1 MADGSNR
8 AAPTTT
14 DAVDVAMDMD
24 GDGDAARTLL
34 AKHGRLIDAQI
45 RTERLEH
52 RNKLALIAF
61 RSILALA
68 ALAVIVGFCWMVANA
83 RRDRGLVIEALSV
96 PPDLAARGLT
106 GQTMAAALADKLA
119 EIDRTARSFRSP
131 ETMTVNWGND
141 VKIQIPETGVSI
153 GEVDAFLRRALGH
166 QTVIGGAA
174 FRAPQGLHLTVRVG
188 GSGAID
194 QVGKDTDL
202 DAMLQKAAEGVF
214 AQTQAYRYSKYLEFK
229 GRRDEAMA
237 VARQIVATS
246 DDRNERSWAWA
257 QVSNLLLKTD
267 SVGAIRAAQRGMRE
281 NPDNPLNYI
290 NGGTAVSHLRY
301 DRLRDL
307 WFHQGNVLGLRPK
320 NGLSEVG
327 INQSRL
333 NSLEEAWIS
342 RGDVQ
347 EYIRQRLAL
356 QGPTF
361 YVNREGQEEAQD
373 RNVALAL
380 HDVDGVLANPP
391 TQPDAAYA
399 KAFSDGNVLVDQQ
412 FETAMLVED
421 YPRAIAV
428 THELMAVYAANPE
441 SPHLSAI
448 ARDRFLLPD
457 MALALARSGQ
467 IVEAQRL
474 ATAFPADCEGCSI
487 FTAKIAVEAGQYD
500 VARKIVTQAIA
511 RAPNPLFLTLGLAQ
525 IEQRAGRFA
534 AALAAADRVVAIGPN
549 FVDGHKARGDALRQ
563 LGRIDD
569 AVSEYRKT
577 AAIAP
582 KWTRLYIDW
591 AIAEVERGDKAA
603 ARDRMAQARRLY
615 QLPSDRRMLAVLDRH
630 VA

>member
-1 MADGSNR
+1 MADRSR
-8 AAPTTT
+8 KPVPTTT
-14 DAVDVAMDMD
+14 DALDVAMEMA
-24 GDGDAARTLL
+24 GDQDAARTLL
-34 AKHGRLIDAQI
+34 ADHRHLIAAQI
-45 RTERLEH
+45 RSERLEH

-61 RSILALA
+61 RSILAA
-68 ALAVIVGFCWMVANA
+68 GALALVLGFGWMVMNA
-83 RRDRGLVIEALSV
+83 RSDRGLVIEALSV
-96 PPDLAARGLT
+96 PPDLAQRGLT

-119 EIDRTARSFRSP
+119 EIDRTARSFRSTQ
-131 ETMTVNWGND
+131 TMTVNWGND

-153 GEVDAFLRRALGH
+153 GEIDAYLRRLLGH

-174 FRAPQGLHLTVRVG
+174 YRSPEGLKLTVRVG

-194 QVGKDTDL
+194 QIGKDSDL

-246 DDRNERSWAWA
+246 DDRSERSWAWA

-290 NGGTAVSHLRY
+290 NGGTAVAHLRH

-320 NGLSEVG
+320 SGLSEVG
-327 INQSRL
+327 INQTRL
-333 NSLEEAWIS
+333 NSLAEAVGS

-347 EYIRQRLAL
+347 EYVRQRLAL

-361 YVNREGQEEAQD
+361 YVNREGEEEQD
-373 RNVALAL
+373 RGVALAL
-380 HDVDGVLANPP
+380 HDVGGVLANPP
-391 TQPDAAYA
+391 PQSDAAYA
-399 KAFSDGNVLVDQQ
+399 KAFSDGNALVDRQ

-428 THELMAVYAANPE
+428 TRDLMAVYAANPE

-457 MALALARSGQ
+457 MALALAKSGQ
-467 IVEAQRL
+467 IIEAQRL
-474 ATAFPADCEGCSI
+474 AAAFPQDCEGCSLV
-487 FTAKIAVEAGQYD
+487 TAQIAVEAGQYN
-500 VARKIVTQAIA
+500 VARKIVTQAIG
-511 RAPNPLFLTLGLAQ
+511 RAPYPLFLTLGLAQ
-525 IEQRAGRFA
+525 LEQRAGRYS
-534 AALAAADRVVAIGPN
+534 AALAAADQVVAIGPN
-549 FVDGHKARGDALRQ
+549 FADGHKARGDALRR
-563 LGRIDD
+563 LGRIDE
-569 AVSEYRKT
+569 AVSEYEKT
-577 AAIAP
+577 AKIAP

-591 AIAEVERGDKAA
+591 AIAEIERGDKAA
-603 ARDRMAQARRLY
+603 ARGKLAATRRLY
-615 QLPSDRRMLAVLDRH
+615 QLPSEKRAYAAVSRLA
-630 VA
+630 A

>member
-1 MADGSNR
+1 MADGSSKPVPN
-8 AAPTTT
+8 TT
-14 DAVDVAMDMD
+14 DAVDVAMDMA
-24 GDGDAARTLL
+24 GDEDAARTLL

-45 RTERLEH
+45 RSERLEH
-52 RNKLALIAF
+52 RSKAALIAF

-68 ALAVIVGFCWMVANA
+68 ALAVLAGFGWMVANA
-83 RRDRGLVIEALSV
+83 RSDRGLVIEALSV

-119 EIDRTARSFRSP
+119 DIDRTARSFRSP

-194 QVGKDTDL
+194 QTGKDADL

-214 AQTQAYRYSKYLEFK
+214 AQTQAYRYSKYLEFT

-237 VARQIVATS
+237 VARQIIATS
-246 DDRNERSWAWA
+246 DDRDERAWAWA
-257 QVSNLLLKTD
+257 QVSNLLGMTD
-267 SVGAIRAAQRGMRE
+267 NAGAIRAAQRGMRE
-281 NPDNPLNYI
+281 NPENPLNYI
-290 NGGTAVSHLRY
+290 NGAVAASHLRN
-301 DRLRDL
+301 DRLAAVWIHRA
-307 WFHQGNVLGLRPK
+307 NRLGLRPK

-327 INQSRL
+327 VNQSRL
-333 NSLEEAWIS
+333 NMAFEAGTD

-347 EYIRQRLAL
+347 ETIRQLVAI
-356 QGPTF
+356 QGPT
-361 YVNREGQEEAQD
+361 YYAGRGGENVQD
-373 RNVALAL
+373 RLVALAL
-380 HDVDGVLANPP
+380 HDVGGVLANPAP
-391 TQPDAAYA
+391 QTDAAYA
-399 KAFSDGNVLVDQQ
+399 KILADDNGVVAPQYD
-412 FETAMLVED
+412 TAMLVED
-421 YPRAIAV
+421 YPRAIAL
-428 THELMAVYAANPE
+428 TRDLMTVYATNPQ

-448 ARDRFLLPD
+448 ARERFLLPD

-474 ATAFPADCEGCSI
+474 AAAFPADCEGCSI
-487 FTAKIAVEAGQYD
+487 VTAQIAVIAGQYD

-511 RAPNPLFLTLGLAQ
+511 RAPYPLFLTLGLAQ
-525 IEQRAGRFA
+525 IEQSAGRYA

-549 FVDGHKARGDALRQ
+549 FADGHKARGDALRR
-563 LGRIDD
+563 LGRIDE
-569 AVSEYRKT
+569 AVSEYQKT
-577 AAIAP
+577 AKIAP

-591 AIAEVERGDKAA
+591 AIAEIERGDKAA
-603 ARDRMAQARRLY
+603 ARAKLGEARRLH
-615 QLPSDRRMLAVLDRH
+615 QVPSDKRVIAAVSRH
-630 VA
+630 AV

>member
-14 DAVDVAMDMD
+14 DAVDVAMEMD
-24 GDGDAARTLL
+24 GAGDAARTLL

-68 ALAVIVGFCWMVANA
+68 ALAVIAGFGWMVANA
-83 RRDRGLVIEALSV
+83 RSDRGLVIEALSV

-106 GQTMAAALADKLA
+106 GETMAAALADKLA

-131 ETMTVNWGND
+131 ETMTVNWGNE

-153 GEVDAFLRRALGH
+153 GEVDAFLRRTLGH

-194 QVGKDTDL
+194 QIGKDSDL

-214 AQTQAYRYSKYLEFK
+214 AQTQAYRYSKYLEFT

-237 VARQIVATS
+237 VARQIIATS
-246 DDRNERSWAWA
+246 DDRNERAWAWG
-257 QVSNLLLKTD
+257 QVSNLLQLTD
-267 SVGAIRAAQRGMRE
+267 SVGSIRAAQRGMRE
-281 NPDNPLNYI
+281 NSENPLNYL
-290 NGGTAVSHLRY
+290 NGAIAAEHLRY
-301 DRLRDL
+301 DRLGAL
-307 WFHQGNVLGLRPK
+307 WLHQANSLGLRPE

-333 NSLEEAWIS
+333 NMAVEAFS
-342 RGDVQ
+342 DHGDVK
-347 EYIRQRLAL
+347 EYGQKIVAI

-361 YVNREGQEEAQD
+361 FANRGGDNEQD
-373 RNVALAL
+373 RGVALAL
-380 HDVDGVLANPP
+380 HDVGGVLANPP
-391 TQPDAAYA
+391 PQSNAGYA
-399 KAFSDGNVLVDQQ
+399 NSFNDSGLVAPQYD
-412 FETAMLVED
+412 TAMLVED
-421 YPRAIAV
+421 YSRAIAV
-428 THELMAVYAANPE
+428 TRSMMAFYATNPP
-441 SPHLSAI
+441 SPHVSAI
-448 ARDRFLLPD
+448 ARDRFLLPSLAV
-457 MALALARSGQ
+457 ALAQNGQ

-474 ATAFPADCEGCSI
+474 AAAFPADCEGCSI
-487 FTAKIAVEAGQYD
+487 DKAKIAVAAGQYD

-511 RAPNPLFLTLGLAQ
+511 RAPYPLSLTLGLAQ
-525 IEQRAGRFA
+525 IEQRAGRYA
-534 AALAAADRVVAIGPN
+534 AALAAANRVIAIGPN
-549 FVDGHKARGDALRQ
+549 FADGHKARGDALRQ
-563 LGRIDD
+563 LGRIDE

-591 AIAEVERGDKAA
+591 AIAEVVRGDKAA
-603 ARDRMAQARRLY
+603 ARDRIAQARRLY
-615 QLPSDRRMLAVLDRH
+615 QLPSDKRMLAVLGRY

>member
-1 MADGSNR
+1 MAGMKSKTPN
-8 AAPTTT
+8 TT
-14 DAVDVAMDMD
+14 DAVDVAMEMA
-24 GDGDAARTLL
+24 GDDVAHILL

-52 RNKLALIAF
+52 RNKLAMIAF

-68 ALAVIVGFCWMVANA
+68 ALAVIVGFCWMIANA

-106 GQTMAAALADKLA
+106 GQTIAAALADKLA
-119 EIDRTARSFRSP
+119 EIDRTARSFRSAQ
-131 ETMTVNWGND
+131 TMTVNWGND

-194 QVGKDTDL
+194 QIGKDSDL

-246 DDRNERSWAWA
+246 DDRNERAWAWA

-267 SVGAIRAAQRGMRE
+267 SVGSIRAAQRGMRE

-290 NGGTAVSHLRY
+290 NGGTAVAHLRH

-327 INQSRL
+327 INQTRL
-333 NSLEEAWIS
+333 NALAEAVSS

-347 EYIRQRLAL
+347 DYVRQRLAL

-361 YVNREGQEEAQD
+361 YVNREGEEEQD
-373 RNVALAL
+373 RGVALAL
-380 HDVDGVLANPP
+380 HDISGVLANPP
-391 TQPDAAYA
+391 PQPDAAYA
-399 KAFSDGNVLVDQQ
+399 KTFSDNNAMVDRQ

-428 THELMAVYAANPE
+428 TRDLMAVYATNPE
-441 SPHLSAI
+441 SPQLSAI

-457 MALALARSGQ
+457 MALALAKSGR
-467 IVEAQRL
+467 IIEAQRL
-474 ATAFPADCEGCSI
+474 AAAFPAECEGCSI
-487 FTAKIAVEAGQYD
+487 VTAQIAVEAGQYD

-525 IEQRAGRFA
+525 IEQRAGSFA
-534 AALAAADRVVAIGPN
+534 AALDAADRVVAIGPN
-549 FVDGHKARGDALRQ
+549 FADGHKARGDALRR
-563 LGRIDD
+563 LGRIDE

-577 AAIAP
+577 ARIAP
-582 KWTRLYIDW
+582 KWARLYIDW
-591 AIAEVERGDKAA
+591 GIAEVRRGDKAA
-603 ARDRMAQARRLY
+603 AREQFARARGLY
-615 QLPSDRRMLAVLDRH
+615 LLPSDKRIVSAVSH
-630 VA
+630 YAA